1 MDTRQRIRLGL
12 LVLLAIS
19 VTGTCW
25 YWFIEGWAFMDAL
38 YMTVIT
44 VSTVGFAEIRPLDAT
59 GQVFTI
65 ALIVFGVGAVLY
77 SLVALWA
84 EVLESELF
92 QVGRR
97 RMQRQLA
104 KLEGHTVVCGFGRV
118 GRTIAEMLHA
128 DGPIVVVD
136 TVEEH
141 CDRAVNA
148 GYFAVHG
155 DATDD
160 AVLKQARLSRAAILV
175 VSLQSDGDAISVAL
189 SSHAQ
194 NPDLHVVARANAS
207 HNEAKLLQAG
217 VDHVVNPLKI
227 GAKRI
232 AAFALQPAV
241 ADFIDVVM
249 HGGPLEYSLE
259 EMVMPTDSP
268 IDGLALSEAR
278 IRDGSG
284 GALILALRDA
294 AGTFHSN
301 PPPSTSLRAGTTL
314 IVIGTAD
321 QHRALGEYLRTGDV
335 RVGNVDATGTGE

>member
-1 MDTRQRIRLGL
+1 MDARQRIRLGL
-12 LVLLAIS
+12 LVLFAIAAA
-19 VTGTCW
+19 GTAW
-25 YWFIEGWAFMDAL
+25 YWFIEGWSFMDSL
-38 YMTVIT
+38 YMTVVT

-59 GQVFTI
+59 GQAFTI

-77 SLVALWA
+77 SLAALWA

-104 KLEGHTVVCGFGRV
+104 KLDGHTVVCGYGRV
-118 GRTIAEMLHA
+118 GRTIAEFLRSE
-128 DGPIVVVD
+128 GPVVVVD
-136 TVEEH
+136 TVEH
-141 CDRAVNA
+141 RCDRAVTA

-160 AVLKQARLSRAAILV
+160 AVLAEAGLARASILI

-189 SSHAQ
+189 SAQAQ

-207 HNEAKLLQAG
+207 HNEAKLMQAG
-217 VDHVVNPLKI
+217 VDHVVNPLEI

-232 AAFALQPAV
+232 AAFARQPAV

-259 EMVMPTDSP
+259 EMVLPTNSP
-268 IDGLALSEAR
+268 IDGLVLSEAR

-294 AGTFHSN
+294 QGTFHSN

-314 IVIGTAD
+314 IVIGTAA

-335 RVGNVDATGTGE
+335 RAGNVDATGVAE